1 MNANAPTPR
10 RVFALPS
17 MPQFKPLPLGLLL
30 ASLLTLGALGL
41 FATRSQAADATKAT
55 PVAKPSLTVSLT
67 RPQAGMVPVTLSANG
82 SVAAWQ
88 EASVGAEA
96 PGLRVLELKAQV
108 GDSVKRGQVLA
119 TFAAESV
126 QADVALAR
134 AGLSEATAN
143 AAEATANA
151 ERARVVQ
158 NTGALS
164 AQQISQYLTAELTA
178 RARVES
184 AKAQLDAQLLRLKNT
199 QLLAP
204 DSGIITQRSGTVG
217 AVVGAGTELFRLIR
231 QGRLEWRGEVTSAE
245 LGRITTGTSVL
256 LTAPSGAQAKG
267 RVRMVS
273 PTVDAGTRNGL
284 VYVDLTGLATQ
295 TGQFPAGPPQGKL
308 APSGGSEPHTVGSV
322 GAMFKPGMFARG
334 EFALGTSGA
343 LTLPQSAV
351 VVRDGFSYVYRVG
364 ADNRVSA
371 LKVQSGRVLGERV
384 EVVSG
389 VTPEDRVVTS
399 GGGFL
404 SDGDLVRVADEKSV
418 PNSAAAPAKPAQAAS
433 K

>member
-10 RVFALPS
+10 RVSALPFKS
-17 MPQFKPLPLGLLL
+17 HFKPLTLSLMM
-30 ASLLTLGALGL
+30 ASLFTLGALGL
-41 FATRSQAADATKAT
+41 FATRSQAADAPKAA
-55 PVAKPSLTVSLT
+55 PVAKPSLTVTLS
-67 RPQAGMVPVTLSANG
+67 RPQASMVPVKLSANG

-184 AKAQLDAQLLRLKNT
+184 AKAQLDAQLLRLKHT

-217 AVVGAGTELFRLIR
+217 SVVGAGTELFRLIR

-256 LTAPSGAQAKG
+256 VTAPSGAQAKG

-273 PTVDAGTRNGL
+273 PTVDATTRNGL
-284 VYVDLTGLATQ
+284 VYVDLTGSADAAKT
-295 TGQFPAGPPQGKL
+295 
-308 APSGGSEPHTVGSV
+308 
-322 GAMFKPGMFARG
+322 AMTTSFKPGMFARG

-343 LTLPQSAV
+343 LTVPQSAV

-371 LKVQSGRVLGERV
+371 LKVQSGRVLGDRV
-384 EVVSG
+384 EVVNG

-404 SDGDLVRVADEKSV
+404 SDGDLVRVADEKSM
-418 PNSAAAPAKPAQAAS
+418 PNSAAAPAKPAQAAT